1 MGLAAWIL
9 EKFHGWTDCGG
20 NPDSALSKDEMLTNI
35 LIYWWGCLHQRL
47 AERAHARHCA
57 AVADT
62 HAHCVCCRRQVRR
75 AHRQQHATVQREP
88 GQQVSGVARCS
99 LVEPGLM
106 HTCSVMPCTHC
117 QD

>member
-1 MGLAAWIL
+1 
-9 EKFHGWTDCGG
+9 
-20 NPDSALSKDEMLTNI
+20 
-35 LIYWWGCLHQRL
+35 
-47 AERAHARHCA
+47 
-57 AVADT
+57 
-62 HAHCVCCRRQVRR
+62 VCCRRQVRR